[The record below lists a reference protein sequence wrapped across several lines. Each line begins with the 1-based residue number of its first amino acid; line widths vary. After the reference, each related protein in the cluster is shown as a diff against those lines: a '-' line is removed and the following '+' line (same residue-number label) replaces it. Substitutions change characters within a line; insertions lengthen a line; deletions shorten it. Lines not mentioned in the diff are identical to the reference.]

1 MTGTSNTIAQILIIE
16 DETDVRQLLKRVL
29 SLEGFGVF
37 ESENFKS
44 ALKVLEAE
52 NIDLVLCDVK
62 LPDGNGVEFVPKIK
76 TLCPHIEVIMLTG
89 YGNIPDSVQ
98 AIKNGAFDYLTKA
111 NDNQRILP
119 LLYRALEKVKL
130 EKRISQLEREA
141 IDRYAGFGSIIGSS
155 NAIIQ
160 AKTLAQRVATTD
172 APVLLLGETGTGKEI
187 FAQAI
192 HSASKLRS
200 HTFLGLNCSAFS
212 KELLESEL
220 FGHKAGAFT
229 GAVKDKKG
237 LIEEAD
243 GGTLFLDEIG
253 EMPMDL
259 QAKLLRVLETSE
271 FIKVGD
277 TRQTKVNIR
286 IIAATN
292 RNIRQEISQGKFR
305 EDLYYRLNLVTI
317 NLPPLRDRQ
326 EDIPQLA
333 VYFLTKLTREGYRR
347 VNGMTPA
354 FIERLKAQEWRGNIR
369 ELRNVIERSLIVCQS
384 NELNIDNL
392 PMELLQPAAF
402 INGGI
407 SAFDLSSVE
416 RLHIQRVLHYANNN
430 KTQASKLLNI
440 SQATLYRKIEEYGLE
455 C

>member
-1 MTGTSNTIAQILIIE
+1 MTNVNHIIAHILIIE

-29 SLEGFGVF
+29 SLEGF
-37 ESENFKS
+37 S
-44 ALKVLEAE
+44 VLEAE
-52 NIDLVLCDVK
+52 NLKAATKLLERENIDVVLCDVK
-62 LPDGNGVEFVPKIK
+62 LPDGNGVEFIPKIK
-76 TLCPHIEVIMLTG
+76 SIHPYVEVIMLTA

-98 AIKNGAFDYLTKA
+98 SIKNGAFDYLTKA

-130 EKRISQLEREA
+130 EKRVAQLEQQAVE
-141 IDRYAGFGSIIGSS
+141 RYASFDSIIGNSL
-155 NAIIQ
+155 AITQ
-160 AKTLAQRVATTD
+160 AKTLARQAAPTD
-172 APVLLLGETGTGKEI
+172 APILLLGETGTGKEI

-192 HSASKLRS
+192 HSASKRKTQ
-200 HTFLGLNCSAFS
+200 TFLGLNCSAFS

-229 GAVKDKKG
+229 GAAKDKKG

-243 GGTLFLDEIG
+243 NGTLFLDEIG

-277 TRQTKVNIR
+277 TRQIRVNIR

-292 RNIRQEISQGKFR
+292 RNIKQEISQGKFR

-333 VYFLTKLTREGYRR
+333 DFFLKKLTRDAYQH
-347 VNGMTPA
+347 VKGMTPA
-354 FIERLKAQEWRGNIR
+354 YIEKLKSNEWRGNIR
-369 ELRNVIERSLIVCQS
+369 ELRNVMERSLIVCQTS
-384 NELNIDNL
+384 ELNIDNL
-392 PMELLQPAAF
+392 PVEMQYHGAAYD
-402 INGGI
+402 GAI
-407 SAFDLSSVE
+407 SAFDLASVE
-416 RLHIQRVLHYANNN
+416 RLHIQRVLHYTKQN
-430 KTQASKLLNI
+430 KTQAARLLNI
-440 SQATLYRKIEEYGLE
+440 SQATLYRKIDEYRLD
-455 C
+455 